1 MRMGNLSLRRWVT
14 KSQRGELEVD
24 VESATYKGVYGKAA
38 LFAVLTIVS
47 AIVAEM
53 AVLYAF
59 ANDIA
64 SAFIGIVVA
73 SVVCSVLLLIISLVI
88 AFAPSTAKVLGI
100 VYSILQGGLLGC
112 LSLVVDIFVAP
123 GISIAALLGTAIVF
137 VVSIA
142 VNRLFN
148 VRISSRFVRGLMV
161 AIFSI
166 AIVQLVMWVLSLVG
180 VFDYT
185 NTIYLWIQVIAS
197 TLCIIWAT
205 IMLSWDIQNVDYLVR
220 SGADRKYEWNVA
232 FALVTTL
239 IYLYIEILELI
250 MRIVM
255 LFSKNKK

>member
-1 MRMGNLSLRRWVT
+1 MRMGNPSLRRWVT

-24 VESATYKGVYGKAA
+24 VEPSTYKGVYGKAA
-38 LFAVLTIVS
+38 LFAALTLVA
-47 AIVAEM
+47 AIAAEF
-53 AVLYAF
+53 AVVYAF
-59 ANDIA
+59 ANDLA
-64 SAFIGIVVA
+64 AAFIGIIIA
-73 SVVCSVLLLIISLVI
+73 TVVCSVILLIVSLVI
-88 AFAPSTAKVLGI
+88 AFVPSTVKVLGF

-112 LSLVVDIFVAP
+112 LSLIVDVFVSP
-123 GISIAALLGTAIVF
+123 GISLAALLGTVIVF

-166 AIVQLVMWVLSLVG
+166 ALVQLVMWVLSLAG

-185 NTIYLWIQVIAS
+185 AYLWVQIAAS
-197 TLCIIWAT
+197 ALCIIWAT
-205 IMLSWDIQNVDYLVR
+205 VMLSWDIQNVDYLVK
-220 SGADRKYEWNVA
+220 SGADKKYEWNVA

-250 MRIVM
+250 MRLVM
-255 LFSKNKK
+255 LFGKNKK